1 MERLLTS
8 FNGSWNTCKKIQKIT
23 LLKEQFLEG
32 EVIREHQGF
41 GDLNSW
47 SENVVVKSWKYKR
60 VLSNFVA
67 EMN

>member
-1 MERLLTS
+1 MQ
-8 FNGSWNTCKKIQKIT
+8 KIQKIT

-41 GDLNSW
+41 GDLNSS